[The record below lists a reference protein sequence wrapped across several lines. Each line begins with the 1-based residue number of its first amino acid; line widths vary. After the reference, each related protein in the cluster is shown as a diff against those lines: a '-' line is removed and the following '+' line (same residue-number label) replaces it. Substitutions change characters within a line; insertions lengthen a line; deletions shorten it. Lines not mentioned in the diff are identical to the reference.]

1 MDDYADHLGFG
12 EQEYG
17 SAVVCVVD
25 PDAGKLNAL
34 TCFAD
39 PHEGADFLK
48 FKRRKAAA

>member
-1 MDDYADHLGFG
+1 VLGFG

-17 SAVVCVVD
+17 SSIVCVVD
-25 PDAGKLNAL
+25 PHADKLNAL

-39 PHEGADFLK
+39 PAEGAAFLG